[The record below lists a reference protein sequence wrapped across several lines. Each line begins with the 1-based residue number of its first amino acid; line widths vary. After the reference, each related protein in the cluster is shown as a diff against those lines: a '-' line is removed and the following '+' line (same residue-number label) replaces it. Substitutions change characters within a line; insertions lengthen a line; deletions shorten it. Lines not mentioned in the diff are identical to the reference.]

1 MLHCL
6 LYQSRKSPKAR
17 PPKKKT
23 VARKVR
29 CSYRRNYETVT

>member
-17 PPKKKT
+17 PPKK
-23 VARKVR
+23 RKPLPTR
-29 CSYRRNYETVT
+29 KGNGFLIGENY